1 MQWNAS
7 NKHDEHSADEFKE
20 SQDVE
25 KGVPTVRLEQE
36 QGKDGKEVRIYHHHH
51 QQHRPIVIAVPQAS
65 AGQAF

>member
-36 QGKDGKEVRIYHHHH
+36 QGKDGKEVSS
-51 QQHRPIVIAVPQAS
+51 AVTKCKTMCASSFVQAR
-65 AGQAF
+65 AVKPPT